1 MAVFTFLWMRE
12 IIREQEIKPTGE
24 KGAAA
29 ITKLMMTVQPS
40 KRIKKFLLPAI

>member
-12 IIREQEIKPTGE
+12 IIQEQEIKSTGK

-29 ITKLMMTVQPS
+29 ITKLMMTVQPW
-40 KRIKKFLLPAI
+40 KRTKKFLLPEI